1 MMVSASTKKLYCYAK
16 RCVHHMDMRT
26 FFNTVFI
33 ILFLL
38 LNITAAAQ
46 RTDNNKRNKDSVVY
60 NNDSTRQKIDSLDR
74 KEILDSLAQEK
85 KENKHEAFI
94 KILKEAGAQA
104 LQKNIREFARDTVE
118 ARQDEIIERTKQTI
132 IAATNFIRIGID
144 TAGINET
151 EQKVLKWYNIAI
163 DGVLVNKGSA
173 QTNRNLQVSEK
184 ILREL
189 LDRLAEKK
197 EALDKFH
204 RQLIAYRNTIDS
216 LGTDPNLYNFSE
228 DSATAVRYFEKI
240 AIVTKEIA
248 PADSIFK
255 QALQNASALQ
265 KRVNL
270 TVNQLNVS
278 IDEIERYQEELAGK
292 LLKREFGNLTDP
304 TKGTRPFKEILEF
317 SVAKVNLAFYF
328 YSVNN
333 LGTIIIFL
341 LLIAASCFFLHS
353 LKKHLR
359 REGILADDY
368 SGHLVLRYPALS
380 GVLIGISV
388 FQFILPDPVFLL
400 SFLLWTISAISLTII
415 FRNYITA
422 FWMKS
427 WLALAALF
435 LVGSLDFLILQ
446 ASRVERWFMFF
457 LSFAGII
464 TSMVIIFK
472 GRSRELKEKWILLFI
487 SLEGLV
493 EFVALMANLYGR
505 YNLAKTL
512 MATGFFSVIVGILF
526 LWTIRFINQSLSL
539 AFRLYKA
546 PDKDL
551 FYINFKKVG
560 DKAPT
565 IFYVFMVIGWTL
577 LVTRDIYAFRSI
589 STPINKFLTEERTIG
604 SYGFAISDLVVFFL
618 IIVVSVV
625 VSRIVSFFAASPD
638 DPTSKKKGL
647 GSWLLL
653 VRISIITLGLLLAFA
668 AAGISMDKITIII
681 GALGVGIGF
690 GLQALVNNL
699 VSGLII
705 SFEKPVNVGDIV
717 EVGGHSGVMKSIGF
731 RSSVIY
737 TWDGADIIIPNGD
750 LLNQHLVNWTMANL
764 NRRVEIQVGVAY
776 DTNLEQAKKIL
787 MDITSIDERI
797 LQSPPP
803 TVLLHQFN
811 NSSIDIKLFCWV
823 HSVREWLSV
832 KSDLM
837 TAIAVTF
844 KEHNI
849 TIPFP
854 QQDIYIRNVDGEKPE
869 G

>member
-1 MMVSASTKKLYCYAK
+1 MMVFVSTKKLYCHAK
-16 RCVHHMDMRT
+16 RCVHYTSMHT
-26 FFNTVFI
+26 FFYTAFI
-33 ILFLL
+33 TLLLL
-38 LNITAAAQ
+38 LNLTAAAQ
-46 RTDNNKRNKDSVVY
+46 RTDNKKRNKDGITQ
-60 NNDSTRQKIDSLDR
+60 NIDSLDR
-74 KEILDSLAQEK
+74 GDLIDSLAQEK
-85 KENKHEAFI
+85 KESKHAEFS
-94 KILKEAGAQA
+94 KMLKEAGAQA
-104 LQKNIREFARDTVE
+104 LQKNIKEFARDTVE
-118 ARQDEIIERTKQTI
+118 ARQDEIIEKTKQTI
-132 IAATNFIRIGID
+132 IAATNFVRIGID
-144 TAGINET
+144 TAAINET

-163 DGVLVNKGSA
+163 DGVLINKGSA

-189 LDRLAEKK
+189 LDRLAERK
-197 EALDKFH
+197 EGLDKFL

-240 AIVTKEIA
+240 VMVSKEIA
-248 PADSIFK
+248 PADSVFK
-255 QALQNASALQ
+255 QALLNASALQ
-265 KRVNL
+265 KKVNL

-278 IDEIERYQEELAGK
+278 IDEIEKYQEELAGK
-292 LLKREFGNLTDP
+292 LLKREFGNLTQP
-304 TKGTRPFKEILEF
+304 TTGKRPFSEILRF

-333 LGTIIIFL
+333 IGTIIILVL
-341 LLIAASCFFLHS
+341 LMAASAFFLRS
-353 LKKHLR
+353 LKKHLEQ
-359 REGILADDY
+359 EGINGDNY
-368 SGHLVLRYPALS
+368 SDRLVLRYPALS
-380 GVLIGISV
+380 GVLIIISI
-388 FQFILPDPVFLL
+388 FQFILPAPVFLL
-400 SFLLWTISAISLTII
+400 SFILWTISAICLTII
-415 FRNYITA
+415 FRNYITT

-427 WLALAALF
+427 WLALSVLF
-435 LVGSLDFLILQ
+435 LLGSLDFLILQ
-446 ASRVERWFMFF
+446 ASRAERWFMFC
-457 LSFAGII
+457 LSLAGII
-464 TSMVIIFK
+464 TSAVILLK
-472 GRSRELKEKWILLFI
+472 GRRQELNEKWILLFI
-487 SLEGLV
+487 GLEGLV
-493 EFVALMANLYGR
+493 ELVALIANLYGR

-546 PDKDL
+546 PDKNL

-560 DKAPT
+560 NKAPA
-565 IFYVFMVIGWTL
+565 IFYVFMVLGWTV

-589 STPINKFLTEERTIG
+589 STPINKFLTQERTIG
-604 SYGFAISDLVVFFL
+604 SYGFTISDVVVFFL
-618 IIVVSVV
+618 IIIVSVV
-625 VSRIVSFFAASPD
+625 ISRVVSFFAASPD

-653 VRISIITLGLLLAFA
+653 VRISIITLGLFLAFA

-690 GLQALVNNL
+690 GLQTLVNNL

-717 EVGGHSGVMKSIGF
+717 EVGAHSGVMKSIGF

-737 TWDGADIIIPNGD
+737 TWDGADIVIPNGD
-750 LLNQHLVNWTMANL
+750 LLNQHLVNWTMANP
-764 NRRVEIQVGVAY
+764 NRRVEILVGVAY
-776 DTNLEQAKKIL
+776 GTNLEQAKKL
-787 MDITSIDERI
+787 LTDLTSRDERI

-803 TVLLHQFN
+803 VVLLHQFN

-823 HSVREWLSV
+823 HSVRQWLSV

-837 TAIAVTF
+837 TAITMAF
-844 KEHNI
+844 KENNI

-854 QQDIYIRNVDGEKPE
+854 QQDIYIHTLNGEKPE
-869 G
+869 EG